1 MQKGFALTA
10 NFSEFCMSQARIIG
24 PEFVTLEKSICSA
37 WQPASPFAEH
47 RRDDQPHFTHKCM
60 LLLVKDANSRTSYSD
75 IFFWQH
81 GHPAATSRV
90 VTSKLSHKSHQLVPC
105 WSRGWC
111 NGLRDKKFNTAISG
125 SLRLSPLSRGCI
137 DKTNELRFSESAQMC
152 SAKQQ
157 CEAQRAKRTARDANS
172 SAWLLWKQAL
182 WVVRNGC
189 RHHLNVVM
197 ITQYTSSVCAW
208 Y

>member
-75 IFFWQH
+75 NFFCSTDTQLL
-81 GHPAATSRV
+81 PAELWPPNCHT
-90 VTSKLSHKSHQLVPC
+90 K
-105 WSRGWC
+105 
-111 NGLRDKKFNTAISG
+111 AISL
-125 SLRLSPLSRGCI
+125 SLVDPGVGAMVWETKSSILQSQAHFDSPHCPVGASIKQMNCASVNQHKCAQQSSSVKLKEQNAQLGML
-137 DKTNELRFSESAQMC
+137 TVQPGYSESRLC
-152 SAKQQ
+152 G
-157 CEAQRAKRTARDANS
+157 
-172 SAWLLWKQAL
+172 W
-182 WVVRNGC
+182 
-189 RHHLNVVM
+189 
-197 ITQYTSSVCAW
+197 
-208 Y
+208 